1 MNKEENVLL
10 LMFISKSN
18 KINLL
23 DNFLNLYTYSIILF
37 FYSNIIIFYTVI
49 PSKLH
54 RGVFYN
60 YLSQHLKV

>member
-23 DNFLNLYTYSIILF
+23 DIFLNVYTYSIILF
-37 FYSNIIIFYTVI
+37 FYSNIIIF
-49 PSKLH
+49 
-54 RGVFYN
+54 
-60 YLSQHLKV
+60 

>member
-23 DNFLNLYTYSIILF
+23 DIIINLYTSSIILF
-37 FYSNIIIFYTVI
+37 F
-49 PSKLH
+49 L
-54 RGVFYN
+54 
-60 YLSQHLKV
+60 